1 MVPISRALC
10 PALALVLLP
19 ACAGGSAAKSDVFS
33 TDWQN
38 DQGRSIAAVE
48 ARLRSTPRRARTPVA
63 VGVDANGLAGTVLP
77 TGKAWRARMSVDS
90 APVIAGDVVV
100 VRSGKELVGVD
111 ARKGK
116 LLWKVKAHGRELV
129 GADDDGRFTVLSL
142 ASASGG
148 EGRVLGVDREGSV
161 VLELESS
168 EPVGRPAALGGVA
181 FVPWG
186 GQYVSAID
194 IESGDALGRLL
205 LRDLVSHA
213 LDLGQALYFG
223 EKALVRFD
231 EKIAFAVT
239 GQANRFEFTP
249 RELPG
254 KPGWLG
260 SGTAPALLDRSA
272 RAKIRVYAAPQARA
286 DRIGLANGAYAAS
299 YFRVIY
305 ALAEGDSRLVFTDA
319 LPADA
324 LGGAAATSGFVFCDA
339 SGKVRLYDATGG
351 AGPELDLGAR
361 LVACTVDASGLE
373 IARGKP
379 RGSLAEQVETALHD
393 LDPDMATA
401 ERFLIDEI
409 GKVEDPSVTRVLIT
423 LSQNVRIPAAEREL
437 ARTLL
442 AKRRNGVEHMLA
454 ALARHYDFISGD
466 QPPPVGP
473 LADALGALRERR
485 AAPLLARHLNDPA
498 NGIND
503 VAHAALALETLA
515 TGAELDELKTFFAL
529 YRATADEPLLVR
541 AVLSVAA
548 ALLRIGG
555 PDGHALV
562 ERASTDPLTQP
573 NIQKSLAVLLMP
585 KPKAEETKNEEKT
598 GQPSPGP
605 SASGKP

>member
-1 MVPISRALC
+1 MVPISRALRA
-10 PALALVLLP
+10 ALALVLP
-19 ACAGGSAAKSDVFS
+19 ACAGGAGAKSDIFS

-63 VGVDANGLAGTVLP
+63 IGVDANGLAGTVLP
-77 TGKAWRARMSVDS
+77 SGKPWRARMSVDS

-100 VRSGKELVGVD
+100 VRSGKELVGLD
-111 ARKGK
+111 ARNGK
-116 LLWKVKAHGRELV
+116 PLWKVKASGRELV

-148 EGRVLGVDREGSV
+148 EGRVLGVDREGSIA
-161 VLELESS
+161 LELESS

-186 GQYVSAID
+186 GQYVSAIE

-205 LRDLVSHA
+205 LRDLVSHS
-213 LDLGQALYFG
+213 LDLGTSLYFG

-239 GQANRFEFTP
+239 GQANRFELTP

-260 SGTAPALLDRSA
+260 SGTAPAVLDRSA
-272 RAKIRVYAAPQARA
+272 RAKIRIYAAPQARA
-286 DRIGLANGAYAAS
+286 DRIGLASGAYAAS

-305 ALAEGDSRLVFTDA
+305 ALAEGDGRLLFTDA

-324 LGGAAATSGFVFCDA
+324 LGGAAAASGFVFCDA
-339 SGKVRLYDATGG
+339 SGKVRLYDSTGG
-351 AGPELDLGAR
+351 AGPELDLGTR

-373 IARGKP
+373 VARGKA
-379 RGSLAEQVETALHD
+379 RGSLAEQVETTLHD

-401 ERFLIDEI
+401 EHFLIDDI
-409 GKVEDPSVTRVLIT
+409 GKLEDPSVTRVLIA
-423 LSQNVRIPAAEREL
+423 LSQNVRIPAAERAL

-466 QPPPVGP
+466 QPPPLGP

-498 NGIND
+498 NGIDD
-503 VAHAALALETLA
+503 VAHAALALEMLA

-529 YRATADEPLLVR
+529 YRATADEALLVR
-541 AVLSVAA
+541 AVLSVGA

-573 NIQKSLAVLLMP
+573 DVQTGLGELLLPKS
-585 KPKAEETKNEEKT
+585 KAEENKAPDKT
-598 GQPSPGP
+598 GQPAPGP